1 MTTMIEHSRKHGPFD
16 PRWLTFRAVRGFE
29 QLERARP
36 AAIRRAAVQAWEGE
50 GGALLPEERP
60 INGTRASVAARTPWR
75 SAARPR
81 GRVLPS
87 LRRDRDGHEP
97 ERFVPDKLSVC
108 GRHGSQKGRR
118 ASQIQ
123 IFGVREGGL

>member
-1 MTTMIEHSRKHGPFD
+1 MTRTIEPSRKHGPFD

-60 INGTRASVAARTPWR
+60 ISRNTGERR
-75 SAARPR
+75 SADAVEVGSAAALPRLAFTTALSRRPR
-81 GRVLPS
+81 
-87 LRRDRDGHEP
+87 
-97 ERFVPDKLSVC
+97 
-108 GRHGSQKGRR
+108 
-118 ASQIQ
+118 A
-123 IFGVREGGL
+123 